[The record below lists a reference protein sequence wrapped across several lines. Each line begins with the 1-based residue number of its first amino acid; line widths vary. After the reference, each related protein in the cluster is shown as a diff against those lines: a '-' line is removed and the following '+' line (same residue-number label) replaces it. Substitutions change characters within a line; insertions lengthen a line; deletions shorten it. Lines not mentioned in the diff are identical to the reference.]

1 MLISKICYLLDIEMN
16 LQPHIMLLDNDPD
29 FCSIVIDQLQIDN
42 EFIVSHYDKIRDAVQ
57 TIAPSQIDLILVSSV
72 VLRRE
77 TNEIIDLLG
86 KAQKNTPVILLQ
98 KNSNNSEETHSANF
112 QYIIKTPFRIS
123 TLITSIIKC
132 INNSEHGDNNKIS
145 IGPYLFIPKRKVM
158 LNDNLEIRLT
168 DKETAMISYLY
179 FSVSDVVCRDELL
192 HAIWGY
198 SPDVNTHTLET
209 HIYRLRQK
217 IEQNPSKAE
226 IIVTE
231 ERGYRLN
238 A

>member
-1 MLISKICYLLDIEMN
+1 MNLPMHILLLD
-16 LQPHIMLLDNDPD
+16 DDPD
-29 FCSIVIDQLQIDN
+29 LCSIVIDQLQINN
-42 EFIVSHYDKIRDAVQ
+42 EFIVSHFSTIKDAIQNIV
-57 TIAPSQIDLILVSSV
+57 PSQIDLVIVNAVILQP
-72 VLRRE
+72 E
-77 TNEIIDLLG
+77 TNKFIDFLR
-86 KAQKNTPVILLQ
+86 KDQKHRPVILLQ
-98 KNSNNSEETHSANF
+98 KNSDNSEETHSANV
-112 QYIIKTPFRIS
+112 QYVIKTPFRIS

-132 INNSEHGDNNKIS
+132 INNSEHADNNKIS

-158 LNDNLEIRLT
+158 LNDSLEIRLT

-179 FSVSDVVCRDELL
+179 FSDPEVVCRDELL

-198 SPDVNTHTLET
+198 NPDVNTHTLET

-217 IEQNPSKAE
+217 IEQNPSKVE

>member
-1 MLISKICYLLDIEMN
+1 MNLPMHILLLD
-16 LQPHIMLLDNDPD
+16 DDPD
-29 FCSIVIDQLQIDN
+29 LCSIVIDQLQINN
-42 EFIVSHYDKIRDAVQ
+42 EFIVSHFSTIRDAIQ
-57 TIAPSQIDLILVSSV
+57 NIAPSQIDLILVNSV
-72 VLRRE
+72 ILQL
-77 TNEIIDLLG
+77 EIDKFSDFL
-86 KAQKNTPVILLQ
+86 KKDRKHRPVILLQ
-98 KNSNNSEETHSANF
+98 KNSNNSEETHLANV

-123 TLITSIIKC
+123 TLIKSITKC

>member
-1 MLISKICYLLDIEMN
+1 MNLPMHILLLD
-16 LQPHIMLLDNDPD
+16 DDPD
-29 FCSIVIDQLQIDN
+29 LCSIVIDQLQINN
-42 EFIVSHYDKIRDAVQ
+42 EFIVSHFSTIKDAIQNIV
-57 TIAPSQIDLILVSSV
+57 PSQIDLVLVNAAILQPETDKFINF
-72 VLRRE
+72 LRKDKKHR
-77 TNEIIDLLG
+77 
-86 KAQKNTPVILLQ
+86 PVILLQ
-98 KNSNNSEETHSANF
+98 KNSDNSEETHSANV
-112 QYIIKTPFRIS
+112 QYVIKTPFRIS
-123 TLITSIIKC
+123 TLIKSITKC
-132 INNSEHGDNNKIS
+132 INNFEQGGNSEIS

-158 LNDNLEIRLT
+158 LENSIEIRLT

-179 FSVSDVVCRDELL
+179 FSDPEVVCRDELL

-198 SPDVNTHTLET
+198 NPDVNTHTLET